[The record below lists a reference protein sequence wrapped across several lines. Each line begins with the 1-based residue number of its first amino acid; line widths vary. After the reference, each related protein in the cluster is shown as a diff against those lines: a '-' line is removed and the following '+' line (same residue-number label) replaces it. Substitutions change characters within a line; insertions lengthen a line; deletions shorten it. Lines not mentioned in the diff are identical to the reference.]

1 MILLTVNHV
10 SKAFVTRSVL
20 EDASLVLQTG
30 QRMGVVGVN
39 GSGKSTLFRMIAGE
53 LEPDAGSITLLKGAR
68 VGMLTQ

>member
-39 GSGKSTLFRMIAGE
+39 GSGLSLIH
-53 LEPDAGSITLLKGAR
+53 I
-68 VGMLTQ
+68 